1 MTLVNLIKV
10 IVDSNDYDQA
20 QKTLSPTGETL
31 ERVIQQFIHD
41 VANGRMIGY
50 TDLATS
56 ELKQKKEQTF
66 TLAEACKILH
76 ISRRTAYRHIKAGSL
91 KTCRKGRLFTVTE
104 SDLVRVLN
112 EDFHN

>member
-1 MTLVNLIKV
+1 MNLLTLV
-10 IVDSNDYDQA
+10 VDSEDLQRAKEN
-20 QKTLSPTGETL
+20 LFPTGESL

-56 ELKQKKEQTF
+56 ELKQKKEQIF

-91 KTCRKGRLFTVTE
+91 KTCRKERLFTVTE